1 MAKKTQTKKVYET
14 KVADGRIEIKL
25 IKSVDGKSH
34 TASAPYPM
42 YVQDGGIRRL
52 SKKETEKL
60 LFEHLRPYFPTQ

>member
-1 MAKKTQTKKVYET
+1 MAKTKTKKVYTT

-42 YVQDGGIRRL
+42 YVQEGGIRRL
-52 SKKETEKL
+52 SKKETEKY
-60 LFEHLRPYFPTQ
+60 LFEQLKAYVPTK